1 MHRVRKNHKYNN
13 MILYKYP
20 AEKETNAMRSLPYR
34 FLPVRED
41 HVVGTWRRADDIDA
55 FANMIGVLL
64 GEDCTS
70 IEFEINRI
78 NF

>member
-1 MHRVRKNHKYNN
+1 MVDF
-13 MILYKYP
+13 IS
-20 AEKETNAMRSLPYR
+20 RSTYLLVLQSQR
-34 FLPVRED
+34 RIVLRLGQPVRED